1 MVTGS
6 AIPMRL
12 PGLPV
17 KPWLATGTCASVMV
31 QVAARATGTV
41 AREMQATM
49 AAIVVRRMD
58 VLL

>member
-1 MVTGS
+1 ML
-6 AIPMRL
+6 MRL